1 MLTVVKN
8 QIRITILTI
17 KYALMRE
24 MLNKTTFISNVIFM
38 ILNNAT
44 MIIQWVV
51 LYSIKDDFGGYTFNK
66 LVLLWGLFSFIYGF
80 SHFFF
85 KNAFSL
91 SETINNGKLDAYIV
105 QPKNIL
111 ISSITSGIEP
121 SGLGDMLYGYIM
133 LFIHGITIYKFLLFT
148 LFGILGGLA
157 AVAFTTILNSLSFW
171 IAKSDIISDTGTSLL
186 FNFSTYPEGIFSWIV
201 KLFLYTIVPVGLI
214 GYLPVNILTEFNL
227 TYLLIVLGFDIFIT
241 SLAFIV
247 FYIGLRRYSSSNLMV
262 ARI

>member
-8 QIRITILTI
+8 QIKITFLTI
-17 KYALMRE
+17 KYGLMRE
-24 MLNKTTFISNVIFM
+24 MLNKATFISNVVFM
-38 ILNNAT
+38 ILNNST
-44 MIIQWVV
+44 MIIQWLV
-51 LYSIKDDFGGYTFNK
+51 LYSIKEEFGGYSFNK
-66 LVLLWGLFSFIYGF
+66 LLLLWGLFSFVYGF

-85 KNAFSL
+85 KNAFIL

-111 ISSITSGIEP
+111 ISSITSGIET

-133 LFIHGITIYKFLLFT
+133 LIFHGVTITKFILFT

-171 IAKSDIISDTGTSLL
+171 IAKSDVVSDTGTSLL
-186 FNFSTYPEGIFSWIV
+186 FNFSTYPEGIFNWVV
-201 KLFLYTIVPVGLI
+201 KLILYTIVPVGLI
-214 GYLPVNILTEFNL
+214 GYMPVNIISEFNL
-227 TYLLIVLGFDIFIT
+227 TFFLIVLGFDMFIIA
-241 SLAFIV
+241 LAFIV
-247 FYIGLRRYSSSNLMV
+247 FYRGLRRYSSSNLMI